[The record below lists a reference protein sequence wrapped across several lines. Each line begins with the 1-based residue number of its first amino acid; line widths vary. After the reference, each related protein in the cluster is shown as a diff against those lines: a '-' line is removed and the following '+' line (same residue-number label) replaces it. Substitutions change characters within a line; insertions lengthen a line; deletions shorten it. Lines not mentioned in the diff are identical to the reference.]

1 MKYNKNVKRD
11 KYNNL
16 FSSPKL
22 QKPHA
27 INQFIVSHQLRE
39 NQITNYA
46 TNDKR
51 ISGATPMEAPCSQKS
66 WTKHFQNLQK
76 SCIIRISNISSNIPI
91 LEGNNPSNII
101 DQAMKQSF
109 VSRFQHIN
117 TFFHNLSQFLII

>member
-46 TNDKR
+46 NNDKR
-51 ISGATPMEAPCSQKS
+51 ISGATPMEAPCSQQS

-76 SCIIRISNISSNIPI
+76 SCRIRISNISSNIPI

-101 DQAMKQSF
+101 DQAKF
-109 VSRFQHIN
+109 RFQISTYKH
-117 TFFHNLSQFLII
+117 FFP